1 MRAWVGILA
10 LVGCGAAEGEVDP
23 TTPAPPTTGGSSD
36 GEPPIAATCAVDEGN
51 GLRAVCAVQL
61 ATPGPASI
69 TLSAPGIDPLVF
81 DSPAAAAAHAIPVW
95 GLAPSTSFAWVA
107 TAGAATAS
115 GVLETGALVGTLR
128 NLTVTVT
135 ATGDHGDEAVLLNYG
150 CEGLDEALLILDR
163 AGRVRWYE
171 ELLGIDDPGLGPTTT
186 RGFQVDADGTLL
198 ALLDRDAVV
207 SYDRLGGQS
216 FVAARD
222 ADFVPPV
229 HHDVARWGQWTYA
242 LFSEVVD
249 GPLGPTVMDG
259 FLVFA
264 EDGSVRATW
273 RAADH
278 FAPVAGGTGGGPYWA
293 DVHGDALDWSHTNA
307 IAVDALGH
315 ATLSLRYQSALVQ
328 VVADPDA
335 ADFGA
340 VRWVA
345 VGEPATSALVATVP
359 LWSSTGITDLGFE
372 EQHHLTALGDGAWL
386 LWDNGRDGQP
396 SRALRVQ
403 ETDVGLDLQQ
413 EWVADGACPGQ
424 GSASLLASGHVL
436 VDCAPADTLAEVT
449 PAGETVW
456 SARVGCGI
464 GLMLRPLYRGLPVA
478 LFPERP

>member
-1 MRAWVGILA
+1 MRAFAAIVS
-10 LVGCGAAEGEVDP
+10 LVGCSAAEGDGAAP
-23 TTPAPPTTGGSSD
+23 TVAATDTGTPPAPPLSASCTVD
-36 GEPPIAATCAVDEGN
+36 ADNVLRAHCAVR
-51 GLRAVCAVQL
+51 LTTA
-61 ATPGPASI
+61 GPATI
-69 TLSAPGIDPLVF
+69 TLSAPGVAPIVF
-81 DSPAAAAAHAIPVW
+81 DSPSEAFAHDIAVW

-107 TAGAATAS
+107 TAGAASAS

-135 ATGDHGDEAVLLNYG
+135 EAGDHGDEGVLVNYG

-163 AGRVRWYE
+163 GGRVRWYQ

-207 SYDRLGGQS
+207 SYDRLGGQA
-216 FVAARD
+216 FVVARG
-222 ADFVPPV
+222 ADFAPPV
-229 HHDVARWGQWTYA
+229 HHDVTRWGSWTYA

-264 EDGSVRATW
+264 ADGSVRATW

-278 FAPVAGGTGGGPYWA
+278 FVPVAGGTGGGPYWA
-293 DVHGDALDWSHTNA
+293 DVHGDAFDWSHTNA
-307 IAVDALGH
+307 IAVDDQGH

-328 VVADPDA
+328 VEADPDA

-345 VGEPATSALVATVP
+345 VGEPATSALVGTVP

-372 EQHHLTALGDGAWL
+372 EQHHVSALGGGGWL
-386 LWDNGRDGQP
+386 IWDNGRDGQA
-396 SRALRVQ
+396 SRALRLQ
-403 ETDVGLDLQQ
+403 ETDAGLDLQQ
-413 EWVADGACPGQ
+413 AWVADGACPGQ
-424 GSASLLASGHVL
+424 GSASLLPSGHVL
-436 VDCAPADTLAEVT
+436 VDCAPADTLAEIT

-456 SARVGCGI
+456 TARLGCGI

-478 LFPERP
+478 LFPEEP